1 MYFNCRWYIY
11 VRKKDKEAVG
21 FFVIKKLD
29 RGAFYSDPLVI
40 S

>member
-1 MYFNCRWYIY
+1 MYFNCRWY

-29 RGAFYSDPLVI
+29 RGAF
-40 S
+40 